1 MAELAALLL
10 HGLHGQL
17 VELLMDVP
25 AALPDSSNEEGF
37 PPDSPVMRDRA
48 EFPAAAEASSVT
60 MMLSATAA
68 EQLQGVGAMFAM
80 IHPTVAHPP
89 LLRSIIETA
98 ARVHWVRDAADA
110 QSRARRAWLQL
121 LVSRGLDGSYV
132 GSHR

>member
-10 HGLHGQL
+10 HGQL
-17 VELLMDVP
+17 VELLMDAP
-25 AALPDSSNEEGF
+25 AALRDSSYEEGV
-37 PPDSPVMRDRA
+37 PPDSPVMRDRV

-80 IHPTVAHPP
+80 IHPTAAHPP

-110 QSRARRAWLQL
+110 Q
-121 LVSRGLDGSYV
+121 
-132 GSHR
+132 